1 MVSCDALAQA
11 QVTCALTFCHDTHS
25 LLSVSF
31 AVHKAN
37 RPSSSGFF
45 RASGG
50 SLKSARHSDNS
61 EPQRA
66 SKRRKFKKDLGPDFL
81 EPSDLGMP
89 FLNESFVPKC
99 SQCNQTESANKYGK
113 AEKFLECKD
122 CDYKAHPSCMR
133 YPPQLVYRCRQSPWQ
148 CVFCKDCCKCEGS
161 GQVESILLCD
171 LCDKGYHMECH
182 DPPLRSKPP
191 GSWVCSDC
199 QASVTR
205 DGLKGKSAFKTH
217 ETESDAGFDETSAS
231 SGTGF
236 EEADEDMSDAE
247 SGESSSISEEAI
259 LPIKRNDTIA
269 REGMDKIFLNL
280 QPSIDEIALEF
291 PGIRNKPDHWTPQDV
306 ESFIKVIGFPEQ
318 AASFREQEIDG
329 IALLLLKRVDI
340 LTGMSLK
347 LGPALKIYGQI
358 QRLQTIHNQ

>member
-1 MVSCDALAQA
+1 M
-11 QVTCALTFCHDTHS
+11 
-25 LLSVSF
+25 
-31 AVHKAN
+31 
-37 RPSSSGFF
+37 SSG
-45 RASGG
+45 AHANGKMTTPG
-50 SLKSARHSDNS
+50 
-61 EPQRA
+61 
-66 SKRRKFKKDLGPDFL
+66 
-81 EPSDLGMP
+81 
-89 FLNESFVPKC
+89 LNVPRPNLVRSIGPKC
-99 SQCNQTESANKYGK
+99 SQCNQPESSNQFGK

-199 QASVTR
+199 QASVNR
-205 DGLKGKSAFKTH
+205 DGLKGKGTVKTH

-231 SGTGF
+231 SGAGY
-236 EEADEDMSDAE
+236 EEEVDEDNISDGE

-259 LPIKRNDTIA
+259 SPIKRADTVA
-269 REGMDKIFLNL
+269 REGLDKIFLNL
-280 QPSIDEIALEF
+280 QPSLDEIALEF

-306 ESFIKVIGFPEQ
+306 ECFIRVIGFPEQ